1 MNAEIWRVTQMA
13 AIRTYTKQLFKIAA
27 EKRLWLR
34 ILGEIEGEP
43 MWLIR
48 SRETRDHN
56 DPKFLILS
64 GFHGEEKA
72 GPFAVLKWLT
82 NCDPALFKKV
92 DLSFLPIVNPI
103 GFKKGVRYSIPG
115 ERNNQGFC
123 HPESGEKRSREGDI
137 LYNNIDLLLLLAKD
151 GYLSL
156 HEDALVKEYY
166 VYTFEKRR
174 RAALTSG
181 LLNTLG
187 KHFNKP
193 LDGVPTT
200 AGMTAEQISASH
212 EVGVMVTKGWVN
224 HRKLHD
230 GSLEDYL
237 YHAQVPRIA
246 VSETPGLFTLKRR
259 VNAGK
264 EVIDKFIEL
273 SLRSIKRE
281 KRNALI
287 KWE

>member
-1 MNAEIWRVTQMA
+1 MA
-13 AIRTYTKQLFKIAA
+13 AIRSFQRQLFKLAA

-34 ILGEIEGEP
+34 ILGEIENEP
-43 MWLIR
+43 MWLIC
-48 SRETRDHN
+48 SRPSHEHS
-56 DPKFLILS
+56 DPKMLIIA
-64 GFHGEEKA
+64 GFHGEEQA
-72 GPFAVLKWLT
+72 GPWAILKWLQ
-82 NCDPALFKKV
+82 NCDPTIFQKV
-92 DLSFLPIVNPI
+92 DLSFIPIINSI

-156 HEDALVKEYY
+156 HEDVLVKEYY

-200 AGMTAEQISASH
+200 AGMTAEQISTSH

-230 GSLEDYL
+230 GSLEDFL
-237 YHAQVPRIA
+237 YHANVPRIA

-273 SLRSIKRE
+273 SLRSIRRE

-287 KWE
+287 KGE

>member
-1 MNAEIWRVTQMA
+1 MA
-13 AIRTYTKQLFKIAA
+13 AIRSFQRQMFKIAA
-27 EKRLWLR
+27 EKHLWLT
-34 ILGEIEGEP
+34 ILGEIEDEP

-48 SRETRDHN
+48 SRENRDHN

-72 GPFAVLKWLT
+72 GPYSILEWLT
-82 NCDPALFKKV
+82 NCDPILFKKI
-92 DLSFLPIVNPI
+92 DLSFIPIVNSI
-103 GFKKGVRYSIPG
+103 GFKKGCRYSIPG
-115 ERNNQGFC
+115 EKNNQGFC

-156 HEDALVKEYY
+156 HEDVLVKEYY
-166 VYTFEKRR
+166 LYTFEKRR

-193 LDGVPTT
+193 LDGTTT

-230 GSLEDYL
+230 GSLEDFF
-237 YHAQVPRIA
+237 YHENIPRIA

-273 SLRSIKRE
+273 SLRSIRRE

-287 KWE
+287 KGE